1 MKALIQRVASSQV
14 EVDGKTVGKI
24 DKGLLVFLGLEKKDN
39 DLIADK
45 MMGKIISYRVFPDE
59 NQKMNLSLKD
69 IKGDVLIISQ
79 FTLAADTKNGT
90 RAGFSTALPPIE
102 AESLYDY
109 FIDKIKESNL
119 KIQSGIFGANMKVSL
134 LNDGPVTFML
144 EVELYERYS

>member
-39 DLIADK
+39 ELIADK

-119 KIQSGIFGANMKVSL
+119 KIQSGIFGADMKVSL

-144 EVELYERYS
+144 EV

>member
-39 DLIADK
+39 ELIADK
-45 MMGKIISYRVFPDE
+45 MMSKIISYRVFPDE

-90 RAGFSTALPPIE
+90 RAGFSKALPPIE

-119 KIQSGIFGANMKVSL
+119 KIQSGIFGADMKVSL

-144 EVELYERYS
+144 EV

>member
-39 DLIADK
+39 ELIADK
-45 MMGKIISYRVFPDE
+45 MMSKIISYRVFPDE

-144 EVELYERYS
+144 EV